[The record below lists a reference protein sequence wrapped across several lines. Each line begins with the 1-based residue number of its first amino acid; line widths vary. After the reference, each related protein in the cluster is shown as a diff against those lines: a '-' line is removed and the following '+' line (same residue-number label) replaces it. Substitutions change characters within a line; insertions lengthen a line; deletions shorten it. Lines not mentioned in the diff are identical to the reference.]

1 MSYRARRLPGAAGDP
16 FPWEPL
22 AYAGHV
28 LTAGPVFAEEDAEDT
43 EEQRLAALERDAFAR
58 GYEQGER
65 AAAAAAAAETA
76 IMLQRVSRTI
86 DELASLRREIIRRT
100 ERQTVQLVLA
110 LAERVVH
117 REITLDR
124 SLLMG
129 MARSALDRLGD
140 YGTATIRLHPE
151 DFKAIGQ
158 LGEIAEGLPV
168 RVLSDP
174 AIARG
179 GCLVES
185 DFGLMDASP
194 DAQFRELARALLSE
208 EGGEGGRGTGVDRR

>member
-1 MSYRARRLPGAAGDP
+1 
-16 FPWEPL
+16 
-22 AYAGHV
+22 V
-28 LTAGPVFAEEDAEDT
+28 LTAGPALAEEGAEPT

-65 AAAAAAAAETA
+65 AAAAVAAAETEVV
-76 IMLQRVSRTI
+76 LRRVSRTI
-86 DELASLRREIIRRT
+86 DELAALRREIVRRT

-110 LAERVVH
+110 LAERVVQ
-117 REITLDR
+117 REVTLDR
-124 SLLMG
+124 TLLMG

-151 DFKAIGQ
+151 DAKVIGQ
-158 LGEIAEGLPV
+158 AGAIAEGGLVQVLP
-168 RVLSDP
+168 DP

-179 GCLVES
+179 GCLVQS

-194 DAQFRELARALLSE
+194 DAQFRELARALLSD
-208 EGGEGGRGTGVDRR
+208 EGGEPGRGTGSDHR